1 MKYMSMDS
9 ALPSGVLRAL
19 AKPSLAILFAALVA
33 CGPSPAD
40 TGTACP
46 DPDPGTLTWEN
57 FGEPFMTKY
66 CTWCHDS
73 SLPRSQRNGAPLFHD
88 FDTLLGILQV
98 QGHID
103 QQTGVGPNASN
114 DFMPPDECPSMIGG
128 KLDGDCAKPTEEER
142 RNLSIWLACEKDRTH
157 NFIVDAGVDAP

>member
-73 SLPRSQRNGAPLFHD
+73 SLTRSKRNGAPLYHD
-88 FDTLLGILQV
+88 FNTLLGVLKTPD
-98 QGHID
+98 HID
-103 QQTGVGPNASN
+103 EQAGFGPDAENT
-114 DFMPPDECPSMIGG
+114 FMPPDECPDVLGG
-128 KLDGDCAKPTEEER
+128 ALTKPCAKPTAQER
-142 RNLSIWLACEKDRTH
+142 RTLALWIACERNREHD
-157 NFIVDAGVDAP
+157 FSDAGVDSN